1 MEILTQIITPDLA
14 ISLISLAFGI
24 WVTWSK
30 LNSRIEELEV
40 FKREANIAEINIK
53 LAELNVKMDTTQKDI
68 ERIKA
73 NFSKLQDLLSKKK

>member
-30 LNSRIEELEV
+30 LNSRIEELEE
-40 FKREANIAEINIK
+40 FKKEANITD
-53 LAELNVKMDTTQKDI
+53 LNTKIAQIMTDI
-68 ERIKA
+68 EWIK
-73 NFSKLQDLLSKKK
+73 NTLSSKKK